1 MAVRPSHEPQE
12 ELLYLEQELEALIRQ
27 THDGV
32 LIADANGQVLTA
44 NQACA
49 TIMGIPYDRLIA
61 EGPVVLAQKGYL
73 PDAVLPQVLVQK
85 DKVTRVLTYQS
96 GREAIVTCTPIF
108 DRQGEVSRIIC
119 TMRDLTSTRP
129 EPLNLG
135 KSLAQDYSKQLAEFL
150 SAMDKVSIEGNVV
163 RSPQMREVMSRALRA
178 AQIDSNVLLTG
189 ETGVG
194 KDLIARVI
202 HKKSH
207 RSMEGQFIKVDCAA
221 IPEQLL
227 EAELFGY
234 EGGAFTDARREG
246 KAGLIELAHRGTLFL
261 DEIGELPL
269 GLQAKLLNVLQDHRL
284 TRVGGIKPK
293 EVDFRLIAATN
304 RDLEAAVGEGKFRQD
319 LFYRLNVIRIH
330 IPPLRERRDDILPLV
345 AHFTKLYTETHA
357 LHRIISAQVL
367 EFFMDYDWPGNVREL
382 ANVIERLVV
391 MSTGEVITL
400 DDLAHLGSFRHHEE
414 GTWPGWSSAGPKK
427 TLKQMLEDYERKV
440 IQDAI
445 AHHFTLRQAAE
456 SLGIDLSTL
465 TRKKKK
471 LGIK

>member
-12 ELLYLEQELEALIRQ
+12 KLLYLEQELEALIRQ

-49 TIMGIPYDRLIA
+49 TIMGIPYDRLVT

-207 RSMEGQFIKVDCAA
+207 RSMEGQFIRS
-221 IPEQLL
+221 E
-227 EAELFGY
+227 E
-234 EGGAFTDARREG
+234 R
-246 KAGLIELAHRGTLFL
+246 
-261 DEIGELPL
+261 
-269 GLQAKLLNVLQDHRL
+269 
-284 TRVGGIKPK
+284 RVGK
-293 EVDFRLIAATN
+293 ECRS
-304 RDLEAAVGEGKFRQD
+304 R
-319 LFYRLNVIRIH
+319 
-330 IPPLRERRDDILPLV
+330 
-345 AHFTKLYTETHA
+345 
-357 LHRIISAQVL
+357 
-367 EFFMDYDWPGNVREL
+367 
-382 ANVIERLVV
+382 
-391 MSTGEVITL
+391 
-400 DDLAHLGSFRHHEE
+400 
-414 GTWPGWSSAGPKK
+414 WSP
-427 TLKQMLEDYERKV
+427 Y
-440 IQDAI
+440 
-445 AHHFTLRQAAE
+445 H
-456 SLGIDLSTL
+456 
-465 TRKKKK
+465 
-471 LGIK
+471 